1 MKAQQSKKTL
11 SFVLT
16 LLISISVP
24 GLSTLLPQKAMATA
38 GVWSGA
44 WTPVTQGGVPVTD
57 EEARGSCKDFS
68 NGLGGGSTS
77 VSPEWV
83 DIASEADCTGGPASQ
98 INPGVAP
105 SMYYVYEQIGGP
117 TTTCLEASDDFMEVR
132 TRVGGEP
139 RESGLTD
146 FKGSVWFSWFDTTG
160 DGVADYYARL
170 NGANGDTLD
179 LLDASFN
186 VLWSQ
191 AAPLTTGYANVV
203 ATPEVPSGDDTQAQ
217 FYIDVQFPI
226 SGFGVNVICPN
237 TPLTFAQSST
247 SEELNEPTAKDL
259 GIEGVGDPIPHGDPD
274 DADVDVVKDVDDTS
288 PAVGDTVTFT
298 ITVTN
303 SGPEVATSVVV
314 SDLLPTGVT
323 FDSAI
328 ASQGSYNDVT
338 GVWTVGTLAVSGS
351 ATLTID
357 ATVDTGTEGDT
368 ITNTACVTSL
378 DQVDPDQIDCD
389 DAVLTVDDPQVDE
402 SDIQVEKTASTAGP
416 LVGATFTYTLTATNN
431 GPDDAT
437 GVTVEDLMPTGVTYQ
452 SDNGAG
458 AYNPVTGI
466 WTVGDLAN
474 GASETL
480 DITVTVN
487 NGTANQQISNT
498 ACVETSSPAD
508 PNTTNDCDT
517 VVVTVVPVVIQQPQ
531 AQSADLEVT
540 KTVSNPTPNEG
551 DTIVF
556 IVSVLNVGPNIANN
570 VTISDIMPTGLTFVS
585 STGTGSYSAATGVWT
600 IGTLGVPNTASL
612 TVTATVNAGTAGQ
625 RLTNTAAIRSSD
637 QPDPDATD
645 NSASASV
652 TIPAVAGT
660 QQPEPTEPT
669 AELVET
675 GAGTALP
682 LITGS
687 LLMVSFFTLRRR
699 RGLSAADK
707 MLAIDYLKVS
717 R

>member
-44 WTPVTQGGVPVTD
+44 WTAATNGGIPVTD
-57 EEARGSCKDFS
+57 YEERAGCVDPT
-68 NGLGGGSTS
+68 NGGSA
-77 VSPEWV
+77 VSPDEA
-83 DIASEADCTGGPASQ
+83 DIASEADCQGGTH
-98 INPGVAP
+98 INPGIAP
-105 SMYYVYEQIGGP
+105 SMYYAYEQIGG
-117 TTTCLEASDDFMEVR
+117 TSTTCAEAADDWLELRMRVAGDPLENDD
-132 TRVGGEP
+132 
-139 RESGLTD
+139 SN
-146 FKGSVWFSWFDTTG
+146 FKGTIWFWWFDTTG
-160 DGVADYYARL
+160 DGVADYYLQL

-179 LLDASFN
+179 LLDAS
-186 VLWSQ
+186 LTPIWTLPT
-191 AAPLTTGYANVV
+191 APLSSGYANVL
-203 ATPEVPSGDDTQAQ
+203 ATPEVPSGDDNQAEY
-217 FYIDVQFPI
+217 FIDVQIPI
-226 SGFGVNVICPN
+226 IAFGANVICPS
-237 TPLTFAQSST
+237 TPLNFSAGST
-247 SEELNEPTAKDL
+247 SQEANNPTSKDELIA
-259 GIEGVGDPIPHGDPD
+259 GDPIPHGDPD

-402 SDIQVEKTASTAGP
+402 SDIQVEKTASTTGP

-437 GVTVEDLMPTGVTYQ
+437 GVTVEDILPAGVTYQ

-458 AYNPVTGI
+458 AYDSVTGI

-508 PNTTNDCDT
+508 PDTTNNCDT

-556 IVSVLNVGPNIANN
+556 IVSVLNVGPNVANN

-699 RGLSAADK
+699 RGLSAAAK